1 MTALDVHRVRRGQ
14 PRTLPRRA
22 RGSDTAAAPEDVLV
36 FEQSE
41 AGFSLVGGTG
51 RGTSWAG
58 IVDIA
63 RDRSL
68 VSRAWDAGVPL
79 RLAGARPSQV
89 AGPYH
94 AKHAVAVPVGDRHVV
109 VLGSQRAIDL
119 RDTDVLRLAA
129 AAVDRAKGVPA
140 DKLLADELE
149 LVHALRTLMAYRPE
163 NVRDTLR
170 HIATVAAA
178 ALSCEVALI
187 RVEREGEPVTEA
199 IGIGPVAKGRLEP
212 GVDPYLA
219 ACAEAGEPSVN
230 QASHPDVDIFG
241 IEVASYL
248 TLPIGADPALGALA
262 LAHSIDRPRGFTSLC
277 QRIGRAVAD
286 AAELLISQAAAREQ
300 LAAERDLLARISSTD
315 ALTGVANRQ
324 AWNDEATRLAAAPP
338 VLAYVLSCDL
348 DGLKA
353 ANDWYGHAA
362 GDALLRA
369 TARLLTTSTREGD
382 LVARIGGDEFAVLL
396 RDADAVAAR
405 RVRSRIRRAERGRR
419 PTDDGL
425 VPRLSVGLAEVVG
438 NDIEAAR
445 HVADARMYADKRR
458 RAAAGPGASLRI
470 RPRDRRDR
478 RGRRTPA

>member
-1 MTALDVHRVRRGQ
+1 MTALDVQRVRRGQ
-14 PRTLPRRA
+14 PRTLPRRGRA
-22 RGSDTAAAPEDVLV
+22 AAAAAAPEDVLV

-51 RGTSWAG
+51 RGASWAG

-68 VSRAWDAGVPL
+68 VGRAWDAGVPL
-79 RLAGARPSQV
+79 RLAGTRPSQV

-94 AKHAVAVPVGDRHVV
+94 AKHAVAVP
-109 VLGSQRAIDL
+109 GSHRAIDL

-187 RVEREGEPVTEA
+187 RVAGEGDPVTEA
-199 IGIGPVAKGRLEP
+199 IGIGPVAKGRLEV
-212 GVDPYLA
+212 GADPYLA
-219 ACAEAGEPSVN
+219 ACAEAGKPSVN
-230 QASHPDVDIFG
+230 QASHPNVDIFG

-300 LAAERDLLARISSTD
+300 LAAERDLLARISATD

-324 AWNDEATRLAAAPP
+324 AWNDEASRLATAEPI
-338 VLAYVLSCDL
+338 LAYVISCDL
-348 DGLKA
+348 DDLKA

-362 GDALLRA
+362 GDSLLRA
-369 TARLLTTSTREGD
+369 TARLLVTSIREGD
-382 LVARIGGDEFAVLL
+382 LVARLGGDEFAVLL
-396 RDADAVAAR
+396 RDAGAEAAR
-405 RVRSRIRRAERGRR
+405 RVRARIRRAERGRR

-458 RAAAGPGASLRI
+458 RAAAGPPATLRM
-470 RPRDRRDR
+470 RPRER
-478 RGRRTPA
+478 RGGRGRHTPA